1 MHLSV
6 SCLKLLV
13 TIFVF
18 DCFLTILRASYWVV
32 IYSLS
37 QTSCRAQPS
46 FRGGGEEDKG
56 EAQVERSPHGVRFR
70 GAAFEDDE

>member
-1 MHLSV
+1 MPVSV

-13 TIFVF
+13 TMVVF
-18 DCFLTILRASYWVV
+18 YCFLTILRASYLAV

-37 QTSCRAQPS
+37 QTSWRAQPS
-46 FRGGGEEDKG
+46 FRGGGKEDKG
-56 EAQVERSPHGVRFR
+56 EALFERSPHGVRFR